1 MNLGSVQGPFGI
13 RSGSVRGPF
22 GICLGQFRAQISGA
36 KNSKFQNNF
45 NLCGRR
51 GRGGD
56 PLAAVP
62 SPAAWRA
69 PAAAAT
75 SAQIEN
81 FCEKVGGRLDLGVGL
96 RFPDLG
102 VLRGGPP

>member
-1 MNLGSVQGPFGI
+1 MPPTPNRASRDLNVWMTLSVF
-13 RSGSVRGPF
+13 F
-22 GICLGQFRAQISGA
+22 ENFFA
-36 KNSKFQNNF
+36 KVF

-51 GRGGD
+51 RRGGG

-62 SPAAWRA
+62 SPAARRA

-75 SAQIEN
+75 AAQIEI

-96 RFPDLG
+96 RFPEQL
-102 VLRGGPP
+102 LKFK